1 MSELKK
7 KQSSLT
13 YDELYE
19 IASQAVVEKHR
30 KGIELSDIEL
40 DLLFEQVSGEDAVN
54 LANAIAGIPIKDKK

>member
-19 IASQAVVEKHR
+19 IASQAVIEKQR
-30 KGIELSDIEL
+30 KGIELNEL
-40 DLLFEQVSGEDAVN
+40 ELELLFEQVSGEDTVN
-54 LANAIAGIPIKDKK
+54 LANTIAGVPNKDSK

>member
-19 IASQAVVEKHR
+19 IASKAVIEKQR

-40 DLLFEQVSGEDAVN
+40 ELLFEQVSGESAVN
-54 LANAIAGIPIKDKK
+54 LANAIAGMPKKDIK